1 MIKSILLFLFIS
13 IISSCSQVQDQIKF
27 IFKDQES
34 LSTASFSIIEEDGSI
49 FIKFNND
56 EEEDVIF
63 SKPVKEVKLEV
74 GDTIFIGKPTL
85 KDYSR
90 QLDYKPFIYQVE
102 NVQGN
107 IVRMRV
113 RKQDLMFIGFKQDL
127 IEVLKTVKVVKL
139 N

>member
-1 MIKSILLFLFIS
+1 MKSILLFLFIS
-13 IISSCSQVQDQIKF
+13 IISGCSQVQDQINF
-27 IFKDQES
+27 NFKDQES
-34 LSTASFSIIEEDGSI
+34 LSTANFSIIEEDGSI
-49 FIKFNND
+49 LIKFNND
-56 EEEDVIF
+56 EEEDMIF

-90 QLDYKPFIYQVE
+90 QVDYKPFIYQVE

-107 IVRMRV
+107 IVRMRI

-127 IEVLKTVKVVKL
+127 IEVLKIVKVEKL